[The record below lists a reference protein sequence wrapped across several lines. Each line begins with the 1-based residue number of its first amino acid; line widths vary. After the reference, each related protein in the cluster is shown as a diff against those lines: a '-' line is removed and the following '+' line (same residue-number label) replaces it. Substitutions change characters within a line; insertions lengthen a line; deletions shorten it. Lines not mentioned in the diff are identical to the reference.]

1 MKTPEEVLKDLNIT
15 PETKYHSWEYVYDC
29 FIDIINKTRKE
40 SWNEA
45 VEACANEITNSRLVY
60 MAKRGVVYREKEHYN
75 WVDGMR
81 SMEKAARENVLKL
94 KK

>member
-29 FIDIINKTRKE
+29 FIDIINKTLKNA
-40 SWNEA
+40 WNEA
-45 VEACANEITNSRLVY
+45 VDACAESADCLYFGNPAI
-60 MAKRGVVYREKEHYN
+60 
-75 WVDGMR
+75 VDKQ
-81 SMEKAARENVLKL
+81 SILKL